1 MDYQEITTI
10 LCDFTAQKGWGK
22 YHNLKDLA
30 LSVNLEA
37 SEVLEV
43 FQWKDEQTPL
53 TNQERD
59 HLKEEIADTLI
70 YLFYMCDEMGLDPYQ
85 AIAEKMKVNQTRHW
99 KEEDQWAWRWFPT
112 GGPG

>member
-10 LCDFTAQKGWGK
+10 LRDFTVQKGWGK

-43 FQWKDEQTPL
+43 FQWKNEQTPL

-99 KEEDQWAWRWFPT
+99 KEEDQ
-112 GGPG
+112 

>member
-10 LCDFTAQKGWGK
+10 LRDFTAQKGWGK

-43 FQWKDEQTPL
+43 FQWKDEQTPLTNQERDQPL

-99 KEEDQWAWRWFPT
+99 KEEDQ
-112 GGPG
+112 